1 MPKDTHRKTW
11 DKEKFEEI
19 AKTRTAA
26 QPEPYKIWAS
36 QKSHRP
42 KHLDQNLALT
52 SKFGGRSVKEINE
65 ERETAANAK
74 DKAEISKVR
83 HERKNQSGNQAANI
97 RGRDEPQQ
105 SHLPASKRVA
115 STARMYNFDFEGN
128 VGTSGMA
135 KNQNKTGGGPGAGYY
150 CQVCDC
156 TLADSIGWLGHL
168 NGRRHQKNLGLSVFK
183 HTKSTLAEVQAVIAE
198 CVAEKSKVK
207 EEYSFDKK
215 VKEAEAEMNKLK
227 EKYKEDKKA
236 RKRVKTMDKLGLVEQ
251 VNPAD
256 EFEDD
261 PEAYDEHMDMQAMM
275 GFGGFNSKQPKL
287 A

>member
-1 MPKDTHRKTW
+1 MTKLVNKTIFKKDEIIFFCYFRNMPKDTHRKTW

-26 QPEPYKIWAS
+26 QPEPYRIWAS

-52 SKFGGRSVKEINE
+52 SKFGGRSVKEIQE
-65 ERETAANAK
+65 ERETEANAK
-74 DKAEISKVR
+74 EKEEINKVR

-150 CQVCDC
+150 S
-156 TLADSIGWLGHL
+156 A
-168 NGRRHQKNLGLSVFK
+168 FK
-183 HTKSTLAEVQAVIAE
+183 KLCPV
-198 CVAEKSKVK
+198 SK
-207 EEYSFDKK
+207 
-215 VKEAEAEMNKLK
+215 
-227 EKYKEDKKA
+227 
-236 RKRVKTMDKLGLVEQ
+236 
-251 VNPAD
+251 
-256 EFEDD
+256 
-261 PEAYDEHMDMQAMM
+261 
-275 GFGGFNSKQPKL
+275 FGGF
-287 A
+287 